1 MEALHYKGY
10 QIQAIPY
17 RISDS
22 SPWRM
27 KTSISRPT
35 TGEALSARSFYARNS
50 FNTREE
56 ALQHCLIFGMQIVDG
71 EYPDCGPSGL

>member
-10 QIQAIPY
+10 QIRAIPY

-27 KTSISRPT
+27 KTSISRT
-35 TGEALSARSFYARNS
+35 AGEAQSARSFYARDGFS
-50 FNTREE
+50 SREE